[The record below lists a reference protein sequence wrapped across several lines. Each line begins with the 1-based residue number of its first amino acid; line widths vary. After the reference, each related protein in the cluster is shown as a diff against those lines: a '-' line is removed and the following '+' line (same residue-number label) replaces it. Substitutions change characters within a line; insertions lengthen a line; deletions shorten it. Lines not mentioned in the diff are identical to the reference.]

1 MQQRIRCPLPSLS
14 PRPEG
19 REPERGARSIVS
31 PSCSELQQLQLLA
44 ASCSFLQPVAA
55 NYSESHRFVAGLRE
69 FHAFQAPTSFAV
81 KPSLT
86 SSRPLAASCSGLHFN
101 LPLRFLRYLGVK
113 YLQLLA
119 ASCSKLQRLA
129 AGWGS
134 CLCFHFSLS
143 LRLLR
148 YLGVKYFQPLAA
160 SCSELHLPLRN
171 GLMRPP
177 MP

>member
-1 MQQRIRCPLPSLS
+1 
-14 PRPEG
+14 
-19 REPERGARSIVS
+19 
-31 PSCSELQQLQLLA
+31 
-44 ASCSFLQPVAA
+44 
-55 NYSESHRFVAGLRE
+55 
-69 FHAFQAPTSFAV
+69 
-81 KPSLT
+81 
-86 SSRPLAASCSGLHFN
+86 
-101 LPLRFLRYLGVK
+101 VK